1 MKIIIPARYNSSRF
15 PGKPLIK
22 LKGITMIRRV
32 WDKAIL
38 AINKK
43 NVYITTE
50 SEIIMNHCKEFT
62 ENVILTND
70 NCITGTDRVAECA
83 KKIKADYVI
92 NIQGDEPLIDHRDI
106 KNIIELAKKNKNIAL
121 NCMIKIKNQK
131 EFISR
136 NIPKV
141 ITDKNNNLIY
151 MSRSPVPYDNYKAS
165 YKQVCIYYFPK
176 NALKYY
182 GQKKNKSKNEI
193 IEDIEILRLLDNNVK
208 VKMIE
213 TFNQSYAIDTKFDIK
228 KVIKLI

>member
-1 MKIIIPARYNSSRF
+1 
-15 PGKPLIK
+15 
-22 LKGITMIRRV
+22 MIRRV

-106 KNIIELAKKNKNIAL
+106 KNIIELAK
-121 NCMIKIKNQK
+121 
-131 EFISR
+131 
-136 NIPKV
+136 
-141 ITDKNNNLIY
+141 IY
-151 MSRSPVPYDNYKAS
+151 
-165 YKQVCIYYFPK
+165 F
-176 NALKYY
+176 
-182 GQKKNKSKNEI
+182 
-193 IEDIEILRLLDNNVK
+193 
-208 VKMIE
+208 
-213 TFNQSYAIDTKFDIK
+213 
-228 KVIKLI
+228 